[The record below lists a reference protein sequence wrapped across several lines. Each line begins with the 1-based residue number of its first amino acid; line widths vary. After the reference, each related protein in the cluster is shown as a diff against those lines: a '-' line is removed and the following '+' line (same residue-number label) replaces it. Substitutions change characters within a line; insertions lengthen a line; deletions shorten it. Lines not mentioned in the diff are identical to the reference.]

1 MLEIRGLTSAEV
13 GTAAARL
20 GIVLHELIPQTA
32 SLEQAF
38 MRLTGGAVEYHAEIF
53 GHPKVDETVKEAA

>member
-1 MLEIRGLTSAEV
+1 M
-13 GTAAARL
+13 
-20 GIVLHELIPQTA
+20 LHELIPQTA

-53 GHPKVDETVKEAA
+53 GHPEPDETIEEAA